1 MATGESQSK
10 PSFSPRRKWSIGLN
24 VVLIVLVVFSVV
36 VMVNY
41 LSRDYSTRFHWSTTS
56 EHELAPLTV
65 KLLHS
70 LTNKV
75 KITIYYDQNEPFY
88 TTVLS
93 LLGQYKSA
101 NSRIA
106 IENVDY
112 VRDAGAAQRVKLQ
125 YNLTFPSATN
135 LVIFECEGRKRVL
148 DGNALTS
155 YTMEAVPSEKERE
168 FRRKPTAFEGE
179 RMFTA
184 ALMDVTNPKRFIAYF
199 LEGHREHRIESD
211 ETFGFM
217 KFAAVAHENL
227 IQTQPLSLL
236 GTNTVPMDCNLL
248 VIAGPRDEFQ
258 DFELEKV
265 DQYLNQGGRLL
276 ALFNPASISR
286 ESGGEKTGL
295 DKILAKWGVD
305 LGNEIIED
313 PKHRVSPDGHDML
326 VTDFNPKHPIVNP
339 LLDSGLYMVM
349 PRAVGKKKST
359 TQSADA
365 PHVEE
370 LAYTGPDAHAGNSQI
385 PQRYPVAVAVEKGAI
400 KGVIT
405 ERGSTRMVVAG
416 DSVFLTNSGIRTAPN
431 RDFAGYALNWL
442 LERTQLL
449 EGLGPRSIIEYRIA
463 MSQSQLQRVQWILL
477 AAIPGGA
484 LLLGGLVWLRR
495 RR

>member
-1 MATGESQSK
+1 MASGDPYSK
-10 PSFSPRRKWSIGLN
+10 PSFSRWRKWSIGLN
-24 VVLIVLVVFSVV
+24 VILIVLVVFSVV

-41 LSRDYSTRFHWSTTS
+41 ISRDYFTRFHWSTTS
-56 EHELAPLTV
+56 EHELSPLTS
-65 KLLHS
+65 KILHS
-70 LTNKV
+70 VTNKV
-75 KITIYYDQNEPFY
+75 KVTLYYDRNEPFY
-88 TTVLS
+88 STVLS
-93 LLGQYKSA
+93 LLGQYSTA
-101 NSRIA
+101 NSRVSV
-106 IENVDY
+106 ETVDY

-135 LVIFECEGRKRVL
+135 LVIFECEGRKTVL

-155 YTMEAVPSEKERE
+155 YTMEQVPNEKERE
-168 FRRKPTAFEGE
+168 FRKKPTAFEGE
-179 RMFTA
+179 RMFTR
-184 ALMDVTNPKRFIAYF
+184 ALMEVTNPKRLIAYF
-199 LEGHREHRIESD
+199 LQGHREHRIDSD

-227 IQTQPLSLL
+227 IETQPLSLL
-236 GTNTVPMDCNLL
+236 GTNSVPMDCNLL

-258 DFELEKV
+258 DFELEKI
-265 DQYLNQGGRLL
+265 DQYLTQGGRLL
-276 ALFNPASISR
+276 ALFNPTSINR
-286 ESGGEKTGL
+286 EGGGEKTGL
-295 DKILAKWGVD
+295 DKILAKWGVE
-305 LGNEIIED
+305 LGNVVIQD
-313 PKHRVSPDGHDML
+313 LDRKVSPGGEDML
-326 VTDFNPKHPIVNP
+326 VSDFNPKHPIVNP
-339 LLDSGLYMVM
+339 LLDSGVYMSM

-359 TQSADA
+359 PQTADS

-370 LAYTGPDAHAGNSQI
+370 LAFTGPTARAGNSQA
-385 PQRYPVAVAVEKGAI
+385 QRFPLMAAIEKGSI

-416 DSVFLTNSGIRTAPN
+416 DSVFLANGGIRNAAN

-449 EGLGPRSIIEYRIA
+449 EGLGPRSIVEYRIV
-463 MSQSQLQRVQWILL
+463 MSQVELQRVQWILL

>member
-1 MATGESQSK
+1 MASGDPYSK
-10 PSFSPRRKWSIGLN
+10 PSFSRWRKWSIGLN
-24 VVLIVLVVFSVV
+24 VILIILVVFSVV

-41 LSRDYSTRFHWSTTS
+41 ISRDYFTRFHWSTTS
-56 EHELAPLTV
+56 EHELSPLTS
-65 KLLHS
+65 KILHS

-75 KITIYYDQNEPFY
+75 KVTLYYDRSEPFY
-88 TTVLS
+88 STVAS
-93 LLGQYKSA
+93 LLGQYNAA
-101 NSRIA
+101 NSRVTV
-106 IENVDY
+106 ETVDY

-155 YTMEAVPSEKERE
+155 YTMEGVPNEKERE
-168 FRRKPTAFEGE
+168 FRKKPTAFEGE

-199 LEGHREHRIESD
+199 LQGHREHRIDSD

-227 IQTQPLSLL
+227 IETQPLSLL

-248 VIAGPRDEFQ
+248 VIAGPQDEFQ
-258 DFELEKV
+258 DFELEKI
-265 DQYLNQGGRLL
+265 DQYLTQGGRLL
-276 ALFNPASISR
+276 ALFNPTSINR

-295 DKILAKWGVD
+295 DKILAKWGVE
-305 LGNEIIED
+305 LGNNIIQDRDGKASGGGEGIV
-313 PKHRVSPDGHDML
+313 VSE
-326 VTDFNPKHPIVNP
+326 FNPKHPIVNP
-339 LLDSGLYMVM
+339 LLDSYLYLSLS
-349 PRAVGKKKST
+349 RAVGKKKSAAQT
-359 TQSADA
+359 TDL

-370 LAYTGPDAHAGNSQI
+370 LAFTGPNARAGKSQT
-385 PQRYPVAVAVEKGAI
+385 PQRFPLMAAIEKGSI

-405 ERGSTRMVVAG
+405 ERGSTRMVVVG
-416 DSVFLTNSGIRTAPN
+416 ESVFLTNTGIRSAAN

-449 EGLGPRSIIEYRIA
+449 EGLGPRSIVEYRIV

-484 LLLGGLVWLRR
+484 LLLGSLVWLRR

>member
-1 MATGESQSK
+1 MATGESQSN

-179 RMFTA
+179 KMFTDA
-184 ALMDVTNPKRFIAYF
+184 IFAVTSAKEMNAYF
-199 LEGHREHRIESD
+199 LQGHGEHSISSD
-211 ETFGFM
+211 ETFGYL
-217 KFAAVAHENL
+217 KFANIAKQNS
-227 IQTQPLSLL
+227 IQPIPLSLL
-236 GTNTVPMDCNLL
+236 GTNSVPSDCNLL
-248 VIAGPRDEFQ
+248 VIAGPKDAIPEI
-258 DFELEKV
+258 ELEKI

-276 ALFNPASISR
+276 ALFNPGSISR
-286 ESGGEKTGL
+286 ETGGEKTGL
-295 DKILAKWGVD
+295 DKIIEKWGVEI
-305 LGNEIIED
+305 GNDIIQD
-313 PKHRVSPDGHDML
+313 PDRHVSQSGQDML
-326 VTDFNPKHPIVNP
+326 VTDFNPKQPLVNP
-339 LLDSGLYMVM
+339 LLDSGLFIVR
-349 PRAVGKKKST
+349 PRSVGKKKSAAQT
-359 TQSADA
+359 ADA

-370 LAYTGPDAHAGNSQI
+370 LAFTGPNARVGTRA
-385 PQRYPVAVAVEKGAI
+385 PQRFPLMVAVEKGAI

-405 ERGSTRMVVAG
+405 ERGSTRIVVVG
-416 DSVFLTNSGIRTAPN
+416 DSVFLANAWIVSAAN

-449 EGLGPRSIIEYRIA
+449 EGLGPRSIIEYRIV
-463 MSQSQLQRVQWILL
+463 MSKNQLQRVQWILL